1 MTDTTTPAAA
11 PPEVLY
17 AVSEQIAVITL
28 NAPARMN
35 TISREMLGDLTQRLL
50 QANAD
55 KDVRCVILTGTG
67 RAFCAGEDMK
77 ESLAEKNPGGRPA
90 PMEDPFNAG
99 TLEKPVI
106 AAVNG
111 FAMGG
116 GFMMVE
122 RTDLRV
128 AASTAIFEVSEAK
141 RWLLG
146 GYNHG
151 HMANLAFPL
160 AMEMALG
167 FRFTAQRFYEIGFL
181 NRLVDAE
188 QLIPESLKMAEHLL
202 TRGTA
207 APA

>member
-1 MTDTTTPAAA
+1 MSVVETEQHGQVLVVRMNR
-11 PPEVLY
+11 PER
-17 AVSEQIAVITL
+17 L
-28 NAPARMN
+28 NALNHEIRVELARVW
-35 TISREMLGDLTQRLL
+35 TEFRHDDGLEV
-50 QANAD
+50 A
-55 KDVRCVILTGTG
+55 ILTGTG

-90 PMEDPFNAG
+90 LMEDPFNAG

-160 AMEMALG
+160 AMEMAPAGRCRPAVRG
-167 FRFTAQRFYEIGFL
+167 FNASNRRSTIRLKAMAQVRPL
-181 NRLVDAE
+181 T
-188 QLIPESLKMAEHLL
+188 MAARTSKKTFQPGHP
-202 TRGTA
+202 R
-207 APA
+207 